1 MKKVSIAIAFCCVL
15 NISSYLAAQPEPA
28 KIEKQHDWLK
38 QFVGVWESNGEM
50 PAVEGQ
56 PAGGSLKGTTS
67 FRMIGELW
75 LVSEMKM
82 DMNGFSMRG
91 LQTIGYDSKNQKYI
105 GTWVDSVMNHMW
117 HYTGKVDE
125 SGKRLD
131 LEADGPDMMN
141 PAKTAKYRDSYV
153 FKSPDE
159 IMTESFV
166 MGPEGEWIT
175 FMTSTM
181 TRKK

>member
-1 MKKVSIAIAFCCVL
+1 
-15 NISSYLAAQPEPA
+15 
-28 KIEKQHDWLK
+28 
-38 QFVGVWESNGEM
+38 
-50 PAVEGQ
+50 
-56 PAGGSLKGTTS
+56 
-67 FRMIGELW
+67 
-75 LVSEMKM
+75 
-82 DMNGFSMRG
+82 
-91 LQTIGYDSKNQKYI
+91 
-105 GTWVDSVMNHMW
+105 
-117 HYTGKVDE
+117 
-125 SGKRLD
+125 
-131 LEADGPDMMN
+131 MN